1 MKSKEPSKFDR
12 MLLLLQNNDC
22 QIKKLQKEVSI
33 LNRRMR
39 RQSYQF
45 TLMILLF
52 LVIILGTIIIL
63 TG

>member
-12 MLLLLQNNDC
+12 MLLLLQNNDY
-22 QIKKLQKEVSI
+22 QIKKLQKEVSS

-45 TLMILLF
+45 TLMILIF